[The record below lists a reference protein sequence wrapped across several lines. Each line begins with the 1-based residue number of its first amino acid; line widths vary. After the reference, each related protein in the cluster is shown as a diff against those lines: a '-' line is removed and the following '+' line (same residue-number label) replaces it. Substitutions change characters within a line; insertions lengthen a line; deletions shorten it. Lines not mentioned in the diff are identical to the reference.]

1 MAAICALAVV
11 LAGVAVYGWH
21 VGWFAKST
29 SNGNTTTPQTSQT
42 SALPRTD
49 VPSPKKNDDPAAQA
63 QRAVSAMTLEERV
76 GQLVMV
82 PLLAGSDPSSLAST
96 ITDEHIGSAILIG
109 NWNTG
114 ADTVKTATAQLQGY
128 APAGNRLIIAT
139 DQEGGQVQ
147 HLTGT
152 GFDTMP
158 SAVEQGTMS
167 ADALRQSAGT
177 WGSQLAAAGIN
188 VDLAP
193 VLGTVVGDRASNA
206 PIGAL
211 DRDFGLDAAGNAEHG
226 IAVIEGLRDA
236 QVGAAVKHYPG
247 LGAVSGNTD
256 FTTEGILDTTTT
268 LGGAEAGA
276 FDQAITKTDPAM
288 VMMSLATYQSIDPNN
303 PAVFSSTII
312 DGHIR
317 NALKYTGVVISD
329 SMSAEALSSYDV
341 SQLGVKLVEAGGDM
355 SCIGQTDY
363 VKPIVDGLN
372 ERAKSDPA
380 FASKV
385 TAAATRVMAL
395 KTKMGLA

>member
-82 PLLAGSDPSSLAST
+82 PLFAGSEPSSLAST
-96 ITDEHIGSAILIG
+96 IAGEHIGY
-109 NWNTG
+109 WNTG
-114 ADTVKTATAQLQGY
+114 VDTVKTATAQLQGY

-177 WGSQLAAAGIN
+177 WGSQLATAGIN

-193 VLGTVVGDRASNA
+193 VLGTVVGNRASNA

-211 DRDFGLDAAGNAEHG
+211 DRDFGLYAAGNAEHG

-268 LGGAEAGA
+268 LDGAEAGA
-276 FDQAITKTDPAM
+276 FDQAITKADPAM

-317 NALKYTGVVISD
+317 NVLKYTGVVISD

-341 SQLGVKLVEAGGDM
+341 SQLGVNLVEAGGDM

-385 TAAATRVMAL
+385 TAAATRVMTL
-395 KTKMGLA
+395 KIKMGLA

>member
-1 MAAICALAVV
+1 
-11 LAGVAVYGWH
+11 
-21 VGWFAKST
+21 
-29 SNGNTTTPQTSQT
+29 
-42 SALPRTD
+42 
-49 VPSPKKNDDPAAQA
+49 
-63 QRAVSAMTLEERV
+63 MTLEERV
-76 GQLVMV
+76 GQLVMA
-82 PLLAGSDPSSLAST
+82 PLFAGSDPSSLAST
-96 ITDEHIGSAILIG
+96 IADEHIGSAILIG

-114 ADTVKTATAQLQGY
+114 VDTVKTATAQLQGY
-128 APAGNRLIIAT
+128 APAGNRLIIVT

-177 WGSQLAAAGIN
+177 WGSQLATAGIN
-188 VDLAP
+188 IDLAP

-226 IAVIEGLRDA
+226 IAVIEGLRGA

-256 FTTEGILDTTTT
+256 FTAEGILDTTTT
-268 LGGAEAGA
+268 LDGAEAGA
-276 FDQAITKTDPAM
+276 FDQAITKADPAM

-385 TAAATRVMAL
+385 TAAVTRVMTL
-395 KTKMGLA
+395 KIKMGLA

>member
-1 MAAICALAVV
+1 MSDGSPNPHQTA
-11 LAGVAVYGWH
+11 
-21 VGWFAKST
+21 
-29 SNGNTTTPQTSQT
+29 TPP
-42 SALPRTD
+42 LPRPPRQARYHAPTLL
-49 VPSPKKNDDPAAQA
+49 PRRRTNRPAQA
-63 QRAVSAMTLEERV
+63 QRRRCPPMALEGRAGRV
-76 GQLVMV
+76 QRRCRRSPV
-82 PLLAGSDPSSLAST
+82 PIASSSAST
-96 ITDEHIGSAILIG
+96 TADEHIGSAILIG

-139 DQEGGQVQ
+139 GQEGGQVQ

-268 LGGAEAGA
+268 LGRGRGRCLRPG
-276 FDQAITKTDPAM
+276 DHQDRSCDGDD
-288 VMMSLATYQSIDPNN
+288 VVGHVSIHRP
-303 PAVFSSTII
+303 
-312 DGHIR
+312 
-317 NALKYTGVVISD
+317 
-329 SMSAEALSSYDV
+329 E
-341 SQLGVKLVEAGGDM
+341 
-355 SCIGQTDY
+355 
-363 VKPIVDGLN
+363 
-372 ERAKSDPA
+372 
-380 FASKV
+380 
-385 TAAATRVMAL
+385 
-395 KTKMGLA
+395 

>member
-82 PLLAGSDPSSLAST
+82 PLFAGSEPSSLAST
-96 ITDEHIGSAILIG
+96 IADEHIGSAILIG

-114 ADTVKTATAQLQGY
+114 VDTVKTATAQLQGY

-256 FTTEGILDTTTT
+256 FTTEGILDMTTT
-268 LGGAEAGA
+268 LDGAEAGA
-276 FDQAITKTDPAM
+276 FDQAITKADPAM

-329 SMSAEALSSYDV
+329 SISAEALSSYDV
-341 SQLGVKLVEAGGDM
+341 SQLGVNLVEAGGDM

-385 TAAATRVMAL
+385 TAATTRVMTL
-395 KTKMGLA
+395 KIKMGLA

>member
-1 MAAICALAVV
+1 M
-11 LAGVAVYGWH
+11 
-21 VGWFAKST
+21 
-29 SNGNTTTPQTSQT
+29 
-42 SALPRTD
+42 
-49 VPSPKKNDDPAAQA
+49 
-63 QRAVSAMTLEERV
+63 
-76 GQLVMV
+76 
-82 PLLAGSDPSSLAST
+82 
-96 ITDEHIGSAILIG
+96 
-109 NWNTG
+109 
-114 ADTVKTATAQLQGY
+114 
-128 APAGNRLIIAT
+128 
-139 DQEGGQVQ
+139 
-147 HLTGT
+147 
-152 GFDTMP
+152 
-158 SAVEQGTMS
+158 
-167 ADALRQSAGT
+167 
-177 WGSQLAAAGIN
+177 
-188 VDLAP
+188 
-193 VLGTVVGDRASNA
+193 
-206 PIGAL
+206 
-211 DRDFGLDAAGNAEHG
+211 DAAGNAEHG

-341 SQLGVKLVEAGGDM
+341 SQLGSKACRGGRRHVLHR
-355 SCIGQTDY
+355 S
-363 VKPIVDGLN
+363 DGLRKANCGRLN

-395 KTKMGLA
+395 KIKMGLA

>member
-1 MAAICALAVV
+1 MATICALAVV
-11 LAGVAVYGWH
+11 LAGVAAYGWH

-42 SALPRTD
+42 SALPRAD
-49 VPSPKKNDDPAAQA
+49 VPSPKKNEPAAQA

-177 WGSQLAAAGIN
+177 WGSQLATAGIN

-247 LGAVSGNTD
+247 
-256 FTTEGILDTTTT
+256 

-395 KTKMGLA
+395 KIKMGLA

>member
-1 MAAICALAVV
+1 MATICALAVV
-11 LAGVAVYGWH
+11 LAGVTAYGWH

-29 SNGNTTTPQTSQT
+29 SDGNTATPQTSRT

-49 VPSPKKNDDPAAQA
+49 VPSPKKNDAPAAQA

-82 PLLAGSDPSSLAST
+82 PLFAGSDPSSLAST
-96 ITDEHIGSAILIG
+96 IADEHIGSAVLIG

-114 ADTVKTATAQLQGY
+114 VDTVKTATAQLQGY

-226 IAVIEGLRDA
+226 IAVIEGLRGA

-268 LGGAEAGA
+268 LDGAEAGA
-276 FDQAITKTDPAM
+276 FDQAITKADPAM

-329 SMSAEALSSYDV
+329 SISAEALSSYDV

-363 VKPIVDGLN
+363 VKPVVDGLN
-372 ERAKSDPA
+372 ERAKSDSA

-385 TAAATRVMAL
+385 TAAATRVMTL
-395 KTKMGLA
+395 KIKMGLA

>member
-1 MAAICALAVV
+1 MATICALAVV
-11 LAGVAVYGWH
+11 LAGVAAYGWH

-42 SALPRTD
+42 SALPRAD

-82 PLLAGSDPSSLAST
+82 PLFAGSEPSSLAST
-96 ITDEHIGSAILIG
+96 IADEHIGSAILIG

-114 ADTVKTATAQLQGY
+114 VDTVKTATAQLQGY

-177 WGSQLAAAGIN
+177 WGSQLATAGIN

-193 VLGTVVGDRASNA
+193 VLGTVVGNRASNA

-211 DRDFGLDAAGNAEHG
+211 DRDSDWMRPATPNMASPLLKVCETLKSVRRSN
-226 IAVIEGLRDA
+226 II
-236 QVGAAVKHYPG
+236 
-247 LGAVSGNTD
+247 LGWA
-256 FTTEGILDTTTT
+256 
-268 LGGAEAGA
+268 
-276 FDQAITKTDPAM
+276 
-288 VMMSLATYQSIDPNN
+288 
-303 PAVFSSTII
+303 
-312 DGHIR
+312 R
-317 NALKYTGVVISD
+317 
-329 SMSAEALSSYDV
+329 
-341 SQLGVKLVEAGGDM
+341 
-355 SCIGQTDY
+355 
-363 VKPIVDGLN
+363 
-372 ERAKSDPA
+372 
-380 FASKV
+380 
-385 TAAATRVMAL
+385 
-395 KTKMGLA
+395 

>member
-1 MAAICALAVV
+1 
-11 LAGVAVYGWH
+11 
-21 VGWFAKST
+21 
-29 SNGNTTTPQTSQT
+29 
-42 SALPRTD
+42 
-49 VPSPKKNDDPAAQA
+49 
-63 QRAVSAMTLEERV
+63 MTLEERV

-82 PLLAGSDPSSLAST
+82 PLFAGSEPSSLAST
-96 ITDEHIGSAILIG
+96 IADEHIGSAILIG

-317 NALKYTGVVISD
+317 G
-329 SMSAEALSSYDV
+329 
-341 SQLGVKLVEAGGDM
+341 
-355 SCIGQTDY
+355 
-363 VKPIVDGLN
+363 
-372 ERAKSDPA
+372 
-380 FASKV
+380 
-385 TAAATRVMAL
+385 
-395 KTKMGLA
+395 

>member
-1 MAAICALAVV
+1 MATICALAVV
-11 LAGVAVYGWH
+11 LAGVAAYGWH

-42 SALPRTD
+42 SALPRAD
-49 VPSPKKNDDPAAQA
+49 VPSPKKNEPAAQA
-63 QRAVSAMTLEERV
+63 QRAVSAMTLEERGGTVSDGAVACRFRSLLV
-76 GQLVMV
+76 GFKQSPMST
-82 PLLAGSDPSSLAST
+82 LARPFSLA
-96 ITDEHIGSAILIG
+96 IGIP
-109 NWNTG
+109 G

-256 FTTEGILDTTTT
+256 FTTEGILDTATT

-395 KTKMGLA
+395 KIKMGLA